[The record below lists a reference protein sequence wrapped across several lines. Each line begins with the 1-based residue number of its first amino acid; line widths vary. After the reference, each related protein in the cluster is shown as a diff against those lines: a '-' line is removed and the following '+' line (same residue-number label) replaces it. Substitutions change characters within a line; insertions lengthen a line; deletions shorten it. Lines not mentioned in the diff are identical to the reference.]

1 MPAEAEVQTAA
12 AAIDAW
18 NRIDLPAFL
27 ETWHA
32 DAEWRPAFPQGTE
45 GAGSVFRGNEQIA
58 RAWESVR
65 AAWAEYRVEA
75 DEVRIVGENLLI
87 LGRIYARGA
96 RSEVEID
103 SAWSA
108 VVRFRDGKIISAWDW
123 LDHESGIEA
132 VGTQAH

>member
-1 MPAEAEVQTAA
+1 MHNAA

-32 DAEWRPAFPQGTE
+32 EAEWRPAFPQGTE
-45 GAGSVFRGNEQIA
+45 GAGSVFRGREEIA
-58 RAWESVR
+58 RAWENVR

-75 DEVRIVGENLLI
+75 DDVRVVGDDLLI

-96 RSEVEID
+96 ISDVEID

-108 VVRFRDGKIISAWDW
+108 VVRFREGTIVSAWDW
-123 LDHESGIEA
+123 LDHESGLEA
-132 VGTQAH
+132 VGLQSS